1 MLRLTP
7 CQRGR
12 CFYWCLMEHGSCDTP
27 SGVSGGNG
35 DNYRAGGGI
44 QRGTGVP
51 LCVVVGGGFL
61 RGRGSRN
68 TLPLKR
74 VFGYFL
80 HEQKVTRGVGLEA
93 PSGFGK
99 KHVSFPP
106 PGDRRISPAS
116 ARCAGTEA
124 SKKMG
129 SGGETPETVRSAA
142 SAANLTKYPPD
153 QGTCTPRWRCAP
165 SAPGGCPPA
174 AARTSGRWPPRPRA

>member
-1 MLRLTP
+1 
-7 CQRGR
+7 
-12 CFYWCLMEHGSCDTP
+12 P

-106 PGDRRISPAS
+106 ARRQANQPCIGQMRWHRSI
-116 ARCAGTEA
+116 
-124 SKKMG
+124 KKDG
-129 SGGETPETVRSAA
+129 VR
-142 SAANLTKYPPD
+142 
-153 QGTCTPRWRCAP
+153 G
-165 SAPGGCPPA
+165 
-174 AARTSGRWPPRPRA
+174 

>member
-12 CFYWCLMEHGSCDTP
+12 CFYWCLMEPGSCDTP

-35 DNYRAGGGI
+35 DNSRAGGGI

-74 VFGYFL
+74 AFGYFS
-80 HEQKVTRGVGLEA
+80 HERKVTRGPGAE
-93 PSGFGK
+93 
-99 KHVSFPP
+99 PP
-106 PGDRRISPAS
+106 QNKPTSCPA
-116 ARCAGTEA
+116 
-124 SKKMG
+124 
-129 SGGETPETVRSAA
+129 
-142 SAANLTKYPPD
+142 Y
-153 QGTCTPRWRCAP
+153 TPRTP
-165 SAPGGCPPA
+165 LPG
-174 AARTSGRWPPRPRA
+174 PRGPRSR